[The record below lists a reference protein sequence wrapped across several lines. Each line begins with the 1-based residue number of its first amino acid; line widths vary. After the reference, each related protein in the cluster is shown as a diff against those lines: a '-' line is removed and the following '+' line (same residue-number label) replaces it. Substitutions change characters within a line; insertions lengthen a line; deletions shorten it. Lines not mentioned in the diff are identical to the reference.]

1 MKRKFNYNIIVF
13 AVVAVLIILSWTSAD
28 MYDGTKQAAKNFIKE
43 PSLENLISDVD
54 KTSKEY
60 KFKYESVD
68 IHSLSYLIT
77 DTRSMQKG
85 EDTIVRMD
93 NGYLAYDYK
102 PISDNIIEQTA
113 KSCAKLN
120 DFCKNMNVPFMYI
133 YAPQKQYFGKYPV
146 GNENTNR
153 SEGEKFVK
161 ALRNNGVNTLSLAE
175 KMIEQN
181 MTMEESY
188 FITDHHWTPETGFWA
203 TGEICKKL
211 NSDYGFEYDEATV
224 NINNYDVKVYEDWF
238 LGSQGK
244 KTGRFFTPLGVD
256 DISLITPKFETN
268 VEIKDRRGTKSGT
281 LEDVVF
287 EKYRIEEKAL
297 HTQNPYAVYS
307 GGDFAEQVIIN
318 KKATNNKKIVI
329 VRDSY
334 ACTVTPFLAL
344 NVAEIRILDIR
355 KGMHGKDCI
364 ASVSEYVKKHNPDYA
379 MVLYSG
385 ITAHNG
391 GKDVAQHFIFK

>member
-13 AVVAVLIILSWTSAD
+13 VVVAVLIASSWLSED
-28 MYDGTKQAAKNFIKE
+28 MYNGTKNAAKKFIE
-43 PSLENLISDVD
+43 DPSLETLVSDVD
-54 KTSKEY
+54 GAAKDY
-60 KFKYESVD
+60 KYKYASVD

-77 DTRSMQKG
+77 NTRSMQKG
-85 EDTIVRMD
+85 ADTVVRMD
-93 NGYLAYDYK
+93 NGYLAYDYN
-102 PISDNIIEQTA
+102 PVSDNIIEQTA

-120 DFCKNMNVPFMYI
+120 DFCKGMNVPFMYV
-133 YAPQKQYFGKYPV
+133 YAPQKQYFGTYPV
-146 GNENTNR
+146 TNENTNR

-161 ALRNNGVNTLSLAE
+161 ALRSNGINTLSLAE

-181 MTMEESY
+181 IKMEDAY

-203 TGEICKKL
+203 AGEICKKL
-211 NSDYGFEYDEATV
+211 NSDYGFEYDASTTD
-224 NINNYDVKVYEDWF
+224 INNYNVKVYEDWF

-244 KTGRFFTPLGVD
+244 KTGRYFTPLGVD

-268 VEIKDRRGTKSGT
+268 VEIKDRRGTKTGA
-281 LEDVVF
+281 LEDVVY

-307 GGDFAEQVIIN
+307 GGDFAEQIITN
-318 KKATNNKKIVI
+318 KNATNDKKIVI

-344 NVAEIRILDIR
+344 NVKEIRILDIR
-355 KGMHGKDCI
+355 NGMHGKACI
-364 ASVSEYVKKHNPDYA
+364 KSVSEYIKTNNPDYA

-391 GKDVAQHFIFK
+391 GKSVAQHYVFN

>member
-13 AVVAVLIILSWTSAD
+13 VVVAVLIVFSWTSKE
-28 MYDGTKQAAKNFIKE
+28 MLKGTKNAAKSFVKE
-43 PSLENLISDVD
+43 PSLEKLISNID

-85 EDTIVRMD
+85 EDVIVRMD
-93 NGYLAYDYK
+93 NGYLAYDYREV
-102 PISDNIIEQTA
+102 SDDIIEQTA

-120 DFCKNMNVPFMYI
+120 DFCAGMNIPFMYI

-175 KMIEQN
+175 KIIEQN
-181 MTMEESY
+181 MKMEDSY

-203 TGEICKKL
+203 AGEICKKL
-211 NSDYGFEYDEATV
+211 NSDYGFEYDAAK
-224 NINNYDVKVYEDWF
+224 NDINNYNVKVYKDWF

-244 KTGRFFTPLGVD
+244 KTGKFFTSLGVD
-256 DISLITPKFETN
+256 DISLIIPKFETN
-268 VEIKDRRGTKSGT
+268 VEIKDKRGTKTGK
-281 LEDVVF
+281 LEDVVYSK
-287 EKYRIEEKAL
+287 EKIEQKSF
-297 HTQNPYAVYS
+297 HNKNPYAVYS
-307 GGDFAEQVIIN
+307 GGDFAEQTITN
-318 KKATNNKKIVI
+318 KNATNNKKIVI

-334 ACTVTPFLAL
+334 ACAVTPFLAL

-355 KGMHGKDCI
+355 KGMHGKACI
-364 ASVSEYVKKHNPDYA
+364 ESVSEYIKTHNPDYA

-391 GKDVAQHFIFK
+391 GKDVAQHFVFK

>member
-13 AVVAVLIILSWTSAD
+13 VVVALLIVSSWCSEK
-28 MYDGTKQAAKNFIKE
+28 MFDGTKNAVKSFIKD
-43 PSLENLISDVD
+43 PSVETFISDID

-60 KFKYESVD
+60 KYKYDAVD
-68 IHSLSYLIT
+68 IHSLSYLVT
-77 DTRSMQKG
+77 NTRSMKKG
-85 EDTIVRMD
+85 EDTIVRMN
-93 NGYLAYDYK
+93 NGYLAYDYRGL
-102 PISDNIIEQTA
+102 SDSIIEQTA
-113 KSCAKLN
+113 KSCAKLS
-120 DFCKNMNVPFMYI
+120 DFCNDMKIPFMYI
-133 YAPQKQYFGKYPV
+133 YAPQKQYFGQYPV

-161 ALRNNGVNTLSLAE
+161 ALRENGVNTLSLAE

-181 MTMEESY
+181 MKMEDSY

-211 NSDYGFEYDEATV
+211 NSDYGFEYDPKTV
-224 NINNYDVKVYEDWF
+224 DLNNYDLKVYEDWF

-256 DISLITPKFETN
+256 DISLITPKFETE
-268 VEIKDRRGTKSGT
+268 VEIKDRRGTKSGA
-281 LEDVVF
+281 LEEVVY

-297 HTQNPYAVYS
+297 HTQNPYAAYS
-307 GGDFAEQVIIN
+307 GGDFAEQVIVN
-318 KKATNNKKIVI
+318 KKATNNQKIVI

-334 ACTVTPFLAL
+334 ACTVTPFLSL
-344 NVAEIRILDIR
+344 NVKEIRILDIR
-355 KGMHGKDCI
+355 KGMHGKACI
-364 ASVSEYVKKHNPDYA
+364 ASVSEYIKKHSPDYA

-391 GKDVAQHFIFK
+391 GKSVAQHFIFK